1 MFCVPYVHGS
11 CLCVVDVYWIV
22 LPVWWVIGFYALFSN
37 CMSIVSKIRFLVMVL
52 KVRFVC
58 WGCLCRTFPR
68 SYFSLCDV
76 SCPLFFLPLCV
87 FTFCCCITMLD
98 EVSLSQVAVKVNA

>member
-1 MFCVPYVHGS
+1 
-11 CLCVVDVYWIV
+11 
-22 LPVWWVIGFYALFSN
+22 
-37 CMSIVSKIRFLVMVL
+37 
-52 KVRFVC
+52 
-58 WGCLCRTFPR
+58 
-68 SYFSLCDV
+68 V